1 MAYITLPTLEQL
13 DPAVRQQLEGARAKT
28 GDPGEIAYLVAVRP
42 DIFQMTMGMVRTL
55 LLSPTQLPYRI
66 KETIALLVSAQ
77 NRCDM
82 CVGEH
87 VRIAR
92 LLGMSEAQV
101 EQALGGLDGMQ
112 LPDDERTLLA
122 FCLKAGGQGE
132 LSRHAVGRGRRQ
144 GGRIQR
150 AADPRGRRCR
160 RLLQLHQHD
169 LERPRRRK
177 VRESLTDGAERGGGT
192 QRPGRLMLPLR
203 PAERRNAPVASI
215 GCNRSHNAD
224 FQKLMAGWR

>member
-42 DIFQMTMGMVRTL
+42 DIFQMTMMMVRTL

-77 NRCDM
+77 NRCEM

-101 EQALGGLDGMQ
+101 EEALGGLGGMQ

-122 FCLKAGGQGE
+122 FCLKAAGKE
-132 LSRHAVGRGRRQ
+132 SYRVTPSDVDAV
-144 GGRIQR
+144 R
-150 AADPRGRRCR
+150 AAGYSEP
-160 RLLQLHQHD
+160 QI
-169 LERPRRRK
+169 LEA
-177 VRESLTDGAERGGGT
+177 VAVVGYFNYINTISNALGAG
-192 QRPGRLMLPLR
+192 
-203 PAERRNAPVASI
+203 
-215 GCNRSHNAD
+215 
-224 FQKLMAGWR
+224 K